1 MEIEGRKSKNI
12 GVITLGGQEY
22 DIFIAK
28 SEEQKRQGLQN
39 FKSLPKD
46 EGMLF
51 VINESNP
58 VETFFH
64 MHNVPFPLD
73 MVFMDDEFKV
83 LDVKRGNPEDDKIE
97 GVASYVL
104 EVNEDSGIKPG
115 DKADLDDDESH
126 DYVMKVLSPD
136 GSTQMHLEGG
146 ERIVSRRETLILIK
160 KALKANA
167 SKEDK
172 DYKAL
177 GKYMFKVLKG
187 QDERPAEYVDG
198 PESKKKED

>member
-1 MEIEGRKSKNI
+1 MNARLSKNI
-12 GVITLGGQEY
+12 GTIKLGGQEY

-28 SEEQKRQGLQN
+28 SEEQKSKGLQH

-73 MVFMDDEFKV
+73 MIFMDDEFKV
-83 LDVKRGNPEDDKIE
+83 IDVKRGNPEDDKIE
-97 GVASYVL
+97 GIASYVL
-104 EVNEDSGIKPG
+104 EVNADSGIKVG
-115 DKADLDDDESH
+115 DEADIEDEE
-126 DYVMKVLSPD
+126 DEEYVMKVLSPD
-136 GSTQMHLEGG
+136 GTVQMHLEGG
-146 ERIVSRRETLILIK
+146 ERIVSRKETVVLIK
-160 KALKANA
+160 KALKAA
-167 SKEDK
+167 SSKEDK

-177 GKYMFKVLKG
+177 GKYIFKVLKG
-187 QDERPAEYVDG
+187 QNERPAEYVDA
-198 PESKKKED
+198 PEKKEE

>member
-1 MEIEGRKSKNI
+1 MNARKSKNI
-12 GVITLGGQEY
+12 GTIKLGGQEY

-28 SEEQKRQGLQN
+28 SEEQKKQGLQY

-58 VETFFH
+58 VETLFH
-64 MHNVPFPLD
+64 MHNVAFPLD
-73 MVFMDDEFKV
+73 MIFMDDEFKV

-104 EVNEDSGIKPG
+104 EVNADSGIKVG
-115 DKADLDDDESH
+115 DEADIEDEE
-126 DYVMKVLSPD
+126 DEEYVMKVLSPD
-136 GSTQMHLEGG
+136 GTVQMHLEGG
-146 ERIVSRRETLILIK
+146 ERIVSRKETVVLIK
-160 KALKANA
+160 KALKAA
-167 SKEDK
+167 SSKEDK

-177 GKYMFKVLKG
+177 GKYIFKVLKG
-187 QDERPAEYVDG
+187 QNERPAEYVDA
-198 PESKKKED
+198 PEKKEE

>member
-1 MEIEGRKSKNI
+1 MLEAKKTKNI
-12 GVITLGGQEY
+12 GTIKLGGQEY

-28 SEEQKRQGLQN
+28 SEEQKKKGLQN
-39 FKSLPKD
+39 FIKLPSD

-51 VINESNP
+51 VINEENP

-73 MVFMDDEFKV
+73 LIFMDDEFKV

-104 EVNEDSGIKPG
+104 EINADSGVKKG
-115 DKADLDDDESH
+115 DEAEIDDEEIH
-126 DYVMKVLSPD
+126 DYVMKVLDQD
-136 GSTQMHLEGG
+136 GNSQMDLFGG
-146 ERIVSRRETLILIK
+146 ERIISRRETAVLIK
-160 KALKANA
+160 KALKAA
-167 SKEDK
+167 SSKEDK

-177 GKYMFKVLKG
+177 GKYMFKIIKG
-187 QDERPAEYVDG
+187 QNERPSEYVKS
-198 PESKKKED
+198 PKKD

>member
-1 MEIEGRKSKNI
+1 MQIEGRKSKNI
-12 GVITLGGQEY
+12 GVITLNGQEY

-28 SEEQKRQGLQN
+28 SEEQKKQGLQH
-39 FKSLPKD
+39 FKSLPED

-58 VETFFH
+58 IDTLFH

-73 MVFMDDEFKV
+73 LIFMDDEFKV

-97 GVASYVL
+97 GKASYVL
-104 EVNEDSGIKPG
+104 ELNANSGVKPG
-115 DKADLDDDESH
+115 DEAELDDEDTH

-136 GSTQMHLEGG
+136 GSTQMQLEGG
-146 ERIVSRRETLILIK
+146 ERIVSRRETIVLIR
-160 KALKANA
+160 KALKAA
-167 SKEDK
+167 QSKEDK

-187 QDERPAEYVDG
+187 QDERKPEYVEGPKGKDG
-198 PESKKKED
+198 E

>member
-1 MEIEGRKSKNI
+1 MIEAKKSKNI
-12 GVITLGGQEY
+12 GSIKLGGQEY

-28 SEEQKRQGLQN
+28 SEEQKKQGLQN
-39 FKSLPKD
+39 FKSLPSD

-73 MVFMDDEFKV
+73 LVFMDDEFKV
-83 LDVKRGNPEDDKIE
+83 LDVKRGNPEDDRIE
-97 GVASYVL
+97 GKASYVL
-104 EVNEDSGIKPG
+104 EVNANSGIKKG
-115 DKADLDDDESH
+115 DEADLDDEDTH
-126 DYVMKVLSPD
+126 DYVMKVLDPQGNS
-136 GSTQMHLEGG
+136 QMNLEGG
-146 ERIVSRRETLILIK
+146 ERIVSRRETLVLIK
-160 KALKANA
+160 KALKAYS

-172 DYKAL
+172 DYKSL

-187 QDERPAEYVDG
+187 QNERKPEYV
-198 PESKKKED
+198 SLNK

>member
-1 MEIEGRKSKNI
+1 MELEAKRAKNI
-12 GVITLGGQEY
+12 GNIKLGEQEY
-22 DIFIAK
+22 NIFIAK
-28 SEEQKRQGLQN
+28 SEEQKSKGLQH
-39 FKSLPKD
+39 FTSLPKD

-73 MVFMDDEFKV
+73 MIFMDDEFKV

-97 GVASYVL
+97 GIASYVL
-104 EVNEDSGIKPG
+104 EVNADSGIKVG
-115 DKADLDDDESH
+115 DEADLEDDDE

-136 GSTQMHLEGG
+136 GTVQMNLEGG
-146 ERIVSRRETLILIK
+146 ERIVSRRETVVLIK
-160 KALKANA
+160 KALKAA
-167 SKEDK
+167 ESKEDK

-187 QDERPAEYVDG
+187 QNERPAEYVDA
-198 PESKKKED
+198 PEKKED

>member
-1 MEIEGRKSKNI
+1 MIEAKKTKNI
-12 GVITLGGQEY
+12 GSIKLGGQEY

-28 SEEQKRQGLQN
+28 SEEQKKQGLQN
-39 FKSLPKD
+39 FKSLPSD

-73 MVFMDDEFKV
+73 LVFMDDEFKV

-104 EVNEDSGIKPG
+104 EVNADSGIKKG
-115 DKADLDDDESH
+115 DEADLDDEDTH
-126 DYVMKVLSPD
+126 DYVMKVLDPQ
-136 GSTQMHLEGG
+136 GKTQMNLEGG
-146 ERIVSRRETLILIK
+146 ERIVSRRETLVLIK
-160 KALKANA
+160 KALKAYN

-177 GKYMFKVLKG
+177 GKYIFKVLKG
-187 QDERPAEYVDG
+187 QNERKPEYVDAPKG
-198 PESKKKED
+198 KDGE

>member
-1 MEIEGRKSKNI
+1 MEARKSKNI
-12 GVITLGGQEY
+12 GTIKLGGQEY

-28 SEEQKRQGLQN
+28 SESDKKQGLQH

-58 VETFFH
+58 VETLFH

-73 MVFMDDEFKV
+73 MIFMDDEFKV
-83 LDVKRGNPEDDKIE
+83 LDVKRGNPEEDNIKGI
-97 GVASYVL
+97 ASYVL
-104 EVNEDSGIKPG
+104 EVNVDSGIKEG
-115 DKADLDDDESH
+115 DEAELDEEDTH
-126 DYVMKVLSPD
+126 KYVMKVLDQD
-136 GSTQMHLEGG
+136 GKAQMLLESG
-146 ERIVSRRETLILIK
+146 ERIVSRRETVVLIK
-160 KALKANA
+160 KALKAFT

-177 GKYMFKVLKG
+177 GKYMFKVIKG
-187 QDERPAEYVDG
+187 QDSRKPEYVQA
-198 PESKKKED
+198 PSKEK

>member
-1 MEIEGRKSKNI
+1 MNARQSKNI
-12 GVITLGGQEY
+12 GTIKLGGQEY

-28 SEEQKRQGLQN
+28 SEEQKQKGLQH
-39 FKSLPKD
+39 FKSLPED

-73 MVFMDDEFKV
+73 MIFMDDEFKV
-83 LDVKRGNPEDDKIE
+83 IDVKRGNPEDDKIE

-104 EVNEDSGIKPG
+104 EVNADSGIKVG
-115 DKADLDDDESH
+115 DEADIEDEE
-126 DYVMKVLSPD
+126 DEEYVMKVLSPD
-136 GSTQMHLEGG
+136 GTVQMHLEGG
-146 ERIVSRRETLILIK
+146 ERIVSRKETVVLIK
-160 KALKANA
+160 KALKAA
-167 SKEDK
+167 SSKEDK

-177 GKYMFKVLKG
+177 GKYIFKVLKG
-187 QDERPAEYVDG
+187 QNERPAEYVDA
-198 PESKKKED
+198 PEKKEE

>member
-1 MEIEGRKSKNI
+1 MIEAKKTKNI
-12 GVITLGGQEY
+12 GSIKLGGQEY

-28 SEEQKRQGLQN
+28 SEEQKKQGLQN
-39 FKSLPKD
+39 FKSLPSD

-73 MVFMDDEFKV
+73 LVFMDDEFKV

-104 EVNEDSGIKPG
+104 EVNANSGIKKG
-115 DKADLDDDESH
+115 DAADLDDEDTH
-126 DYVMKVLSPD
+126 KYVMKVLDPQ
-136 GSTQMHLEGG
+136 GKTQMNLEGG
-146 ERIVSRRETLILIK
+146 ERIVSRRETSVLIK
-160 KALKANA
+160 KALKAYN

-177 GKYMFKVLKG
+177 GKYIFKVLKG
-187 QDERPAEYVDG
+187 QDNRKPEYVDSPKG
-198 PESKKKED
+198 KED

>member
-1 MEIEGRKSKNI
+1 MLEAKRTKNI
-12 GVITLGGQEY
+12 GCIKIGGQEY

-73 MVFMDDEFKV
+73 MIFMDDEFKV

-97 GVASYVL
+97 GKASYVL
-104 EVNEDSGIKPG
+104 EVNADSGIKIG
-115 DKADLDDDESH
+115 DEADLDDDDGE
-126 DYVMKVLSPD
+126 YVMKVLSPD
-136 GSTQMHLEGG
+136 GNVQMHLEGG
-146 ERIVSRRETLILIK
+146 ERIVSRKETKVLIK
-160 KALKANA
+160 KALKANN

-177 GKYMFKVLKG
+177 GKYIFKVLKG
-187 QDERPAEYVDG
+187 QDNREPEYVEG
-198 PESKKKED
+198 PKGKEGE

>member
-1 MEIEGRKSKNI
+1 MEARKSKNI
-12 GVITLGGQEY
+12 GTIKLGGQEY

-28 SEEQKRQGLQN
+28 SEEQKKQGLQH

-58 VETFFH
+58 VETLFH
-64 MHNVPFPLD
+64 MHNVSFPLD
-73 MVFMDDEFKV
+73 MIFMDDEFKV

-97 GVASYVL
+97 GIASYVL
-104 EVNEDSGIKPG
+104 EVNADSGIKPG
-115 DKADLDDDESH
+115 DEADIEDDDEEF
-126 DYVMKVLSPD
+126 VMKVLSPD
-136 GSTQMHLEGG
+136 GSVQMQLEGG
-146 ERIVSRRETLILIK
+146 ERIVSRKETLVLIK
-160 KALKANA
+160 KALKAAA

-177 GKYMFKVLKG
+177 GKYIFKVIKG
-187 QDERPAEYVDG
+187 QDSRKPEYVDA
-198 PESKKKED
+198 PEKKED

>member
-1 MEIEGRKSKNI
+1 MEARKSKNI
-12 GVITLGGQEY
+12 GTIKLGGQEY

-28 SEEQKRQGLQN
+28 SEAAKQQGLQH

-73 MVFMDDEFKV
+73 MIFLDDEFKV

-97 GVASYVL
+97 GIASYVL
-104 EVNEDSGIKPG
+104 EVNADSGIKVG
-115 DKADLDDDESH
+115 DEADLEDDDE
-126 DYVMKVLSPD
+126 DYVMKVLGPD
-136 GSTQMHLEGG
+136 GEAQMLLEGG
-146 ERIVSRRETLILIK
+146 ERIVSRRETKILIK
-160 KALKANA
+160 KALKASE

-177 GKYMFKVLKG
+177 GKYIFKVLKG
-187 QDERPAEYVDG
+187 QNERPAEYVDA
-198 PESKKKED
+198 PEKKEE

>member
-1 MEIEGRKSKNI
+1 MLEAKKTKNI
-12 GVITLGGQEY
+12 GSIKLAGQEY

-28 SEEQKRQGLQN
+28 SEEQKKQGLQN
-39 FKSLPKD
+39 FKSLPSD

-51 VINESNP
+51 VINEENP

-73 MVFMDDEFKV
+73 LIFMDDEFKV

-97 GVASYVL
+97 GKASYVL
-104 EVNEDSGIKPG
+104 EINANSGVKEG
-115 DKADLDDDESH
+115 DEAELDDDESH
-126 DYVMKVLSPD
+126 NYVMKVLSPD
-136 GSTQMHLEGG
+136 GTTQMNLEGG
-146 ERIVSRRETLILIK
+146 ERIVSRRETLVLIK
-160 KALKANA
+160 KALKANE

-177 GKYMFKVLKG
+177 GKYIFKVLKG
-187 QDERPAEYVDG
+187 QDSRKPEYVSA
-198 PESKKKED
+198 PEKKED

>member
-1 MEIEGRKSKNI
+1 MIEAKKTKNI
-12 GVITLGGQEY
+12 GSIKIAGTEY

-28 SEEQKRQGLQN
+28 SEEQKQRGLQF

-51 VINESNP
+51 VINEENP

-73 MVFMDDEFKV
+73 LIFMDDEFNV
-83 LDVKRGNPEDDKIE
+83 LDVKRGEPEDDKIE
-97 GVASYVL
+97 GIASYVL
-104 EVNEDSGIKPG
+104 EVNADSGIKKG
-115 DKADLDDDESH
+115 DGAELDDEDSH
-126 DYVMKVLSPD
+126 KYVMKVLRPD
-136 GSTQMHLEGG
+136 GSCQMNLEGG
-146 ERIVSRRETLILIK
+146 ERIVSRKETLVLIR
-160 KALKANA
+160 KALKASI

-177 GKYMFKVLKG
+177 GKYIFKVLKG
-187 QDERPAEYVDG
+187 QDSRKPEYVESPKGKDG
-198 PESKKKED
+198 E

>member
-1 MEIEGRKSKNI
+1 MEARKSKNI
-12 GVITLGGQEY
+12 GSIKLGGQEY

-28 SEEQKRQGLQN
+28 SEEQKKQGLQH

-58 VETFFH
+58 VETLFH

-73 MVFMDDEFKV
+73 MIFMDDEFKV

-97 GVASYVL
+97 GIASYVL
-104 EVNEDSGIKPG
+104 EVNADSGIKPG
-115 DKADLDDDESH
+115 DEADLEDDDE
-126 DYVMKVLSPD
+126 DYVMKVLAPD
-136 GSTQMHLEGG
+136 GTTQMHLEGG
-146 ERIVSRRETLILIK
+146 ERIVSRRETVVLIK
-160 KALKANA
+160 KALKAEE

-177 GKYMFKVLKG
+177 GKYIFKVLKG
-187 QDERPAEYVDG
+187 QDTRKPEYVDA
-198 PESKKKED
+198 PEKKEE

>member
-1 MEIEGRKSKNI
+1 MLEAKKTKNI
-12 GVITLGGQEY
+12 GTIKLAGQEY

-28 SEEQKRQGLQN
+28 SDEQKKQGLQN
-39 FKSLPKD
+39 FKSLPSD

-51 VINESNP
+51 VINEDNP

-73 MVFMDDEFKV
+73 LIFMDDEFKV
-83 LDVKRGNPEDDKIE
+83 LDVKKGNPEDDKIE
-97 GVASYVL
+97 GIASYVL
-104 EVNEDSGIKPG
+104 EINADSGVKKG
-115 DKADLDDDESH
+115 DEAELDDEDTH

-136 GSTQMHLEGG
+136 GTTQMKLEGG
-146 ERIVSRRETLILIK
+146 ERIVSRRETVVLIK

-177 GKYMFKVLKG
+177 GKYIFKVIKG
-187 QDERPAEYVDG
+187 QDSREPEYVDAPKG
-198 PESKKKED
+198 KDGE

>member
-1 MEIEGRKSKNI
+1 MIEAKKTKNI
-12 GVITLGGQEY
+12 GSIKLGGQEY

-28 SEEQKRQGLQN
+28 SEEQKKQGLQN
-39 FKSLPKD
+39 FKSLPSD

-73 MVFMDDEFKV
+73 LVFMDDEFKV

-104 EVNEDSGIKPG
+104 EVNADSGIKKG
-115 DKADLDDDESH
+115 DEADLDDEDTH
-126 DYVMKVLSPD
+126 DYVMKVLDPQ
-136 GSTQMHLEGG
+136 GKTQMNLEGG
-146 ERIVSRRETLILIK
+146 ERIVSRRETLVLIK
-160 KALKANA
+160 KALKAYN

-177 GKYMFKVLKG
+177 GKYIFKVLRG
-187 QDERPAEYVDG
+187 QNERKPEYVDAPKG
-198 PESKKKED
+198 KDGE

>member
-1 MEIEGRKSKNI
+1 MEARQSKNI
-12 GVITLGGQEY
+12 GTIKLGGQEY

-28 SEEQKRQGLQN
+28 SQEQKERGLQY

-64 MHNVPFPLD
+64 MHNVGFPLD
-73 MVFMDDEFKV
+73 MIFMDDEFKV
-83 LDVKRGNPEDDKIE
+83 LDVKRGNPEDDRIE
-97 GVASYVL
+97 GIASYVL
-104 EVNEDSGIKPG
+104 EVNADSGIKPG
-115 DKADLDDDESH
+115 DEADLEDEDE
-126 DYVMKVLSPD
+126 DYVMKVLAPD
-136 GSTQMHLEGG
+136 STVQMALKGG
-146 ERIVSRRETLILIK
+146 ERIVSRRETVVLIK
-160 KALKANA
+160 KALKAEV

-187 QDERPAEYVDG
+187 QNDRPAEYVDA
-198 PESKKKED
+198 PEKKEE

>member
-1 MEIEGRKSKNI
+1 MIEAKKTKNI
-12 GVITLGGQEY
+12 GSIKLGGQEY

-28 SEEQKRQGLQN
+28 SEEQKKQGLQN

-73 MVFMDDEFKV
+73 LIFMDDEFKV
-83 LDVKRGNPEDDKIE
+83 LDVKRGEPEDNKIE

-104 EVNEDSGIKPG
+104 EINAGSGVKKG
-115 DKADLDDDESH
+115 DEADLDDEDTH
-126 DYVMKVLSPD
+126 DYVMKVLGPS
-136 GSTQMHLEGG
+136 GEVQMQLESG
-146 ERIVSRRETLILIK
+146 ERIVSRKETKVLIK
-160 KALKANA
+160 KALKAA
-167 SKEDK
+167 MSKEDK

-187 QDERPAEYVDG
+187 QDSREPEYVNG
-198 PESKKKED
+198 PEKKEDK